1 MGAVAYRVLLPVDSN
16 IHNVFHVSQL
26 KPVIGSHHSVS
37 PLPTSFSVADEVVI
51 EPESIV
57 DTRYDAQ
64 GHLEALVSWSG
75 IPDHENSW
83 ERVSELLQQFPR
95 LKLEGKLLFVPADI
109 DKPLRA
115 YVRQRMKRADV
126 EGASKDL
133 NKQC

>member
-1 MGAVAYRVLLPVDSN
+1 M
-16 IHNVFHVSQL
+16 
-26 KPVIGSHHSVS
+26 
-37 PLPTSFSVADEVVI
+37 
-51 EPESIV
+51 

-64 GHLEALVSWSG
+64 GYLEALVSWSG

-95 LKLEGKLLFVPADI
+95 LKLEDKLLFVPAGI
-109 DKPLRA
+109 DKLYDKPFRA